1 MTLAN
6 ADASGDRAVQ
16 EKSWPLTILVVG
28 QTISGGWAVVAGA
41 WSMLLFFKLD
51 GPDILE
57 NSSGEWSG
65 LGGFLTL
72 MSAFMSV
79 FLPLAGILRLVTA
92 LGLHRRRQ
100 WARWIAVGLS
110 VLDVGLELMTLY
122 QAALL
127 VLFHLPGLALA
138 TFTLAVLFKK
148 EYADK
153 FSSGKFRPSG
163 LADVP

>member
-1 MTLAN
+1 MIPAN
-6 ADASGDRAVQ
+6 ADASGARAVQ

-28 QTISGGWAVVAGA
+28 QTISGGWAVVVGA
-41 WSMLLFFKLD
+41 WSLLLLFKLG
-51 GPDILE
+51 GPETLE

-65 LGGFLTL
+65 LGGFFTM

-92 LGLHRRRQ
+92 LGIHRRKS

-110 VLDVGLELMTLY
+110 VTDIGLGLMTLY

-127 VLFHLPGLALA
+127 IAFHLPALALA
-138 TFTLAVLFKK
+138 AFTLVVLNKK
-148 EYADK
+148 EYAAK
-153 FSSGKFRPSG
+153 FSSTNPRSR
-163 LADVP
+163 